1 MATLD
6 GWLEVGHG
14 RVGPEHI
21 DYNGHMNDPTPT
33 VTSMNPVLPGHKG

>member
-6 GWLEVGHG
+6 GWLEVGRG

-21 DYNGHMNDPTPT
+21 DYNGHMNVAAPTII
-33 VTSMNPVLPGHKG
+33 SMNNIPAGHNG